1 MASTVCY
8 VVNYN
13 AKNDLIECIKS
24 IIHVRDEMEDVTIC
38 VVDNAS
44 TDDSVASV
52 REIFGDKVEL
62 IVNKENLGG
71 SGGFNVAL
79 KDAVHRGIDKAILLD
94 NDIHVEKNCIHNMI
108 DYLDSNQ
115 DVGAVGA
122 KIMIMDRPNY
132 IQEFGSHLDMKHF
145 NIKTD
150 YWCEEDKGTE
160 ETIESGWLSSC
171 ALAVRM
177 EAVKKTNLFPVENFL
192 FWDDLQFTWE
202 ISRAGYRLVSL
213 SNAKVWHKGKRK
225 AITNTSR
232 AYYGMRNRVKF
243 FSICVSED
251 RLDEYCETILGE
263 CFDIIFGSDLKG
275 LDKMNSARMIA
286 LDDFVH
292 KKYGKISDKAYWEIK
307 GSVDK
312 IADLSVEDKTV
323 YIREQD
329 CDMDDI
335 NAVVSNLK
343 DRLDRLGVAGYSEDE
358 DSADIVFAPC
368 KHITKVRNNILPEIW
383 FDSFLNVIVSDD
395 DYNRVLAMPY
405 MKEMFVKVH
414 YDWLMQGIIEERKRY
429 YGSE

>member
-1 MASTVCY
+1 MNNSVCY
-8 VVNYN
+8 IVNYN
-13 AKNDLIECIKS
+13 AKDDLIGCLKS
-24 IIHVRDEMEDVTIC
+24 IIHVKDEIENLSIC

-44 TDDSVASV
+44 TDGSVDFV
-52 REIFGDKVEL
+52 RNIFGNKVEL
-62 IVNKENLGG
+62 IENKENVGG

-79 KDAVHRGIDKAILLD
+79 EDAVKRGIDKAILLD
-94 NDIHVEKNCIHNMI
+94 NDIHAEKSCINNMI
-108 DYLDSNQ
+108 NYLDLHK

-122 KIMIMDRPNY
+122 KIMIMDRPNI
-132 IQEFGSHLDMKHF
+132 IQEFGSHLDMQHF
-145 NIKTD
+145 NFKTD
-150 YWCEEDKGTE
+150 YWHEEDNGTE
-160 ETIESGWLSSC
+160 KEIESEYLSSC

-177 EAVKKTNLFPVENFL
+177 EAVKKTNLFPAENFL

-202 ISRAGYRLVSL
+202 IAKAGYRLVSL
-213 SNAKVWHKGKRK
+213 SDAKVWHKGNRK

-251 RLDEYCETILGE
+251 RLNEYCESILGE
-263 CFDIIFGSDLKG
+263 CFDIIFGSGLKG

-368 KHITKVRNNILPEIW
+368 KHITKVRNNILPAIW

-405 MKEMFVKVH
+405 MKQMFVDLH